1 MRSRFFGMGLGIALI
16 SYADTLGIG
25 FNWDPDIVPDVELFI
40 ACFRQSFENVAAVA
54 KVEAG
59 PMSED
64 VNEIYA
70 SLSS

>member
-1 MRSRFFGMGLGIALI
+1 VQGMGLGIARTR
-16 SYADTLGIG
+16 YAGTMGIG
-25 FNWDPDIVPDVELFI
+25 FNCDPDIVPDVELFI
-40 ACFRQSFENVAAVA
+40 ARFRQSFENVAATA
-54 KVEAG
+54 KVEVG